1 MADMAQETPEQRL
14 VRLIMEQGG
23 GTQGQ
28 QGLAEALMAPP
39 RNPGMG
45 ASQTFMGMVAPHL
58 ADPET
63 YRPLPPPSMEPNA
76 AGKVPEVAADP
87 RMQGAA
93 ADVGSLLGAA
103 IPFGGPV
110 AGGAKLAVPALAAA
124 LKAARAAPRAAE
136 IAAMD
141 FAKFPQ
147 YAERYPEV
155 GPPAWAVD
163 KKTGKEYLA
172 KQPTPEAEA
181 FMAERVKISKD
192 MEKNGFDPYF
202 DPSKRTHVDPTNYPP
217 NVDTTQIVPAKQSTI
232 DKHMANIGSE
242 ESRSRLRSAF
252 ERGSA
257 MPDTADWYAMAQL
270 EEAFIKELGP
280 VEGRKA
286 FQDKI
291 ATSMAAT
298 TGGADP
304 TSNLMMAQYGNY
316 LREHGLPYPTAAYE
330 MPVPIGGRYAT
341 GNMEMH
347 KKIFDQGGFSAL
359 GETNPKRHNFSQDF
373 TGNRNAATMDEQMTS
388 GMTPGINMPPP
399 GQYGL
404 YEQVLADEAK
414 KVGVPPQNYQD
425 VAWAGFKNEKDP
437 KYVKGEPFIQ
447 TINRSIE
454 RTHRL
459 TGMPKDEIV
468 RRGLIRS
475 EIPVYGV
482 TGLAG
487 TGTLAEILADQ
498 ARRAVEQ

>member
-1 MADMAQETPEQRL
+1 MDRASELWNTFQTPLPKDDSPYDQL
-14 VRLIMEQGG
+14 MS
-23 GTQGQ
+23 
-28 QGLAEALMAPP
+28 ALLQPA
-39 RNPGMG
+39 RNPSKG
-45 ASQTFMGMVAPHL
+45 ASDTFMGMVAPHL
-58 ADPET
+58 ADPAT

-76 AGKVPEVAADP
+76 AGKVPEVQADP

-93 ADVGSLLGAA
+93 ADVGGLLGAA

-124 LKAARAAPRAAE
+124 VRMGRAAPRAAE
-136 IAAMD
+136 IAGTD

-155 GPPAWAVD
+155 GPAVMAVD
-163 KKTGKEYLA
+163 KKTGNEYLA
-172 KQPTPEAEA
+172 KQLTPEAEA
-181 FMAERVKISKD
+181 FQAERAKIAKD

-202 DPSKRTHVDPTNYPP
+202 DPAKRTHVNPKNYPP
-217 NVDTTQIVPAKQSTI
+217 NVDTAQIVPAKQATI

-242 ESRSRLRSAF
+242 ESRARLRSAY

-257 MPDTADWYAMAQL
+257 MPDTADWFAMEQL
-270 EEAFIKELGP
+270 EKEFIKELGP

-286 FQDKI
+286 FQNKI

-316 LREHGLPYPTAAYE
+316 LREHGLPYPTASHE
-330 MPVPIGGRYAT
+330 MPFPIGGRYAI

-347 KKIFDQGGFSAL
+347 KKVFDQGGFAAL
-359 GETNPKRHNFSQDF
+359 GETNPKRHNFSQNY

-404 YEQVLADEAK
+404 YERVLADEAK

-425 VAWAGFKNEKDP
+425 VAWAGFKNEKDA
-437 KYVKGEPFIQ
+437 KYVNGEPFIQ
-447 TINRSIE
+447 TVNRSIE

-468 RRGLIRS
+468 RRGLVRS
-475 EIPVYGV
+475 EIPIYGV
-482 TGLAG
+482 GGLVGA
-487 TGTLAEILADQ
+487 GTLADQ
-498 ARRAVEQ
+498 LRSAGEQ